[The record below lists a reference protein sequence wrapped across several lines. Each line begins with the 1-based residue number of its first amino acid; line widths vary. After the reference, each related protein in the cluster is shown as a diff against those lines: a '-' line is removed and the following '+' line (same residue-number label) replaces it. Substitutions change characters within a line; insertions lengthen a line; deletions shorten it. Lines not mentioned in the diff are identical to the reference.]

1 MDKVDRRIQR
11 TQQLLG
17 DALVALILER
27 GYDALTIK
35 DITDRANVA
44 HATFYR
50 HYKDKEELLRQRL
63 EAVVGEIQQL
73 IEEPPLQDSEGYVI
87 FKHAQE
93 NAALYRILLTSHGT
107 TKVRV
112 HVRHAIARYVCI
124 QCEPLQHE
132 NSSIIPVRVAAN
144 HVAGSLLNLIEWWL
158 ENEMPYP
165 AHQMAQIYQR
175 LILDAT
181 MNTVAGLAVG

>member
-17 DALVALILER
+17 DALIALILER
-27 GYDALTIK
+27 GYDALTIM
-35 DITDRANVA
+35 DITERAHVA

-50 HYKDKEELLRQRL
+50 HYKDKEELLAQRL
-63 EAVVGEIQQL
+63 QAIVEEIQQL
-73 IEEPPLQDSEGYVI
+73 IEEPPLQASEGYVI

-107 TKVRV
+107 SKARA
-112 HVRHAIARYVCI
+112 HVRRAIARYVCI
-124 QCEPLQHE
+124 QCEPLQQE
-132 NSSIIPVRVAAN
+132 NGGMIPSSVAAN

-158 ENEMPYP
+158 ENDTPYP
-165 AHQMAQIYQR
+165 AHHMAQIYQR

-181 MNTVAGLAVG
+181 MNTVVGQVVG